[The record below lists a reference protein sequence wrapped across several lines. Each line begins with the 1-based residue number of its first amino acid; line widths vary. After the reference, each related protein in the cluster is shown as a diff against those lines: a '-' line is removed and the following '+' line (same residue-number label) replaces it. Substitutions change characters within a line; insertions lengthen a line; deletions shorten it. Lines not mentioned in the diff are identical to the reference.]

1 MTTEYNQLN
10 GLASIYAM
18 RQLYGD
24 TLTKY
29 LTSPEPQGPVYWAD
43 QMYQRLTNNPHSMS
57 NVLRKPVN
65 GVSFVSSNYLP
76 LPRHIPI

>member
-65 GVSFVSSNYLP
+65 GVSLFLLN
-76 LPRHIPI
+76 IPPPQRT